1 MGYIDIVRKRASMGN
16 SAIDILIET
25 SPASIEIENYYS
37 KELLKAI
44 IVEDSSSDFVDEKIL
59 YTQPNALSE
68 GKIIKWNEID
78 WILFQEQLTVED
90 KYDKFFILECSSKIN
105 FLIDGYKSK
114 SHPVSFLKTSQGMKS
129 TRASSRYIYTQG
141 DSSIVALINTNSE
154 TEKLKEEDE
163 LIVNNSVWKIETIN
177 NYESN
182 EVIVLGLNK
191 VLKSNADDLDDNI
204 ANSDKEIGG
213 NTYNDGTYEFVIVG
227 DPTIKI
233 NSYKKYEVRKID
245 EDGNR
250 IIPTNVSFSTTSDK
264 IILTQNGKVA
274 TVNAKQELG
283 EFTLRAT
290 ADGKSI
296 STKIKVIDLWG

>member
-1 MGYIDIVRKRASMGN
+1 MGYIDIMKKRASVDTN
-16 SAIDILIET
+16 SIDVLIET
-25 SPASIEIENYYS
+25 SPASIDIENYYT
-37 KELLKAI
+37 KELLKAV
-44 IVEDSSSDFVDEKIL
+44 IVEDGSSDFVDEKIL
-59 YTQPNALSE
+59 YTEPNILSE
-68 GKIIKWNEID
+68 GEIIKWNGIN
-78 WILFQEQLTVED
+78 WILFQEELTVED

-114 SHPVSFLKTSQGMKS
+114 SHPISFLKTSQGMKS

-154 TEKLKEEDE
+154 TEKLKENNE
-163 LIVNNSVWKIETIN
+163 LIVNGNVWEVETVN

-182 EVIVLGLNK
+182 EIIVLGLNK
-191 VLKSNADDLDDNI
+191 VLKSNADDLDDNL
-204 ANSDKEIGG
+204 ADSDKEIGG
-213 NTYNDGTYEFVIVG
+213 TTYNDGAYEFVIVG

-250 IIPTNVSFSTTSDK
+250 FVPTNVSFSTTSDK
-264 IILTQNGKVA
+264 VILTQNGKIA
-274 TVNAKQELG
+274 TVNTKEELG
-283 EFTLRAT
+283 EFTLRAV